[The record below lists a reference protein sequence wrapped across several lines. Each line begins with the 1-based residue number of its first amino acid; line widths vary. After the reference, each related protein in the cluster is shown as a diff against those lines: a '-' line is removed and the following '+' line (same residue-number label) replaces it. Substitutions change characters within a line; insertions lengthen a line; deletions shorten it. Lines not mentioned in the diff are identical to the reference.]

1 MQNQFESWLV
11 QNRCTLKCNFIHML
25 RFSTSS
31 FPVCLATQTTL
42 VISSV
47 VKNHLYLPCSTCVT
61 ISVFLTDS
69 ATCKPISAESYI
81 TVSAHSNVM
90 AHVQVSTL
98 LVGSPTAA
106 VWGYYANVLG
116 SLEKYFHFLVLTNL
130 ALPVTNYTWIVYIIR
145 RAVSFNSIVN
155 IILFSPIL

>member
-1 MQNQFESWLV
+1 
-11 QNRCTLKCNFIHML
+11 ML
-25 RFSTSS
+25 RISTSS
-31 FPVCLATQTTL
+31 FPFFWQHKRF

-47 VKNHLYLPCSTCVT
+47 VKNHLYLPSLTCVT

-90 AHVQVSTL
+90 AHAQVSTL

-106 VWGYYANVLG
+106 V
-116 SLEKYFHFLVLTNL
+116 
-130 ALPVTNYTWIVYIIR
+130 
-145 RAVSFNSIVN
+145 
-155 IILFSPIL
+155 